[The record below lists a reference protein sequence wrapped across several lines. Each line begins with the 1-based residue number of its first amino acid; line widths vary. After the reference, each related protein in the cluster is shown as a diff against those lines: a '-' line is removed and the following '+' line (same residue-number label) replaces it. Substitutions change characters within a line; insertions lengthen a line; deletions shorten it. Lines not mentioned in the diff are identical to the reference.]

1 VFRIALK
8 STLARKG
15 RLFLTAGAVIAGCA
29 FLSGVFVFSDTIKA
43 SFNTLFANAYAG
55 TDAFVRS
62 SNVIEGDLGDE
73 SRDRLPASV
82 VSEVAGLPGVSAAY
96 GDVQGFARI
105 ATSDGT
111 VLGQVGPPKY
121 GGAFIDAEQSPWQL
135 AEGTAPASASEV
147 VIDRRSAREG
157 DVKVG
162 DTVSI
167 TGTGGVRDFTVSGIA
182 RFAGNDTAGGS
193 TWALFDL
200 ATASEFVVGQPDRI
214 DSVIVVGDGSLDDE
228 ALAASIQQALAGS
241 EVEVLTG
248 AEITAENQDAIEQGL
263 SFFTTFL
270 TIFAALSLFVGS
282 FIIYNVFSISAAQRQ
297 RENALLRAIG
307 ASRGQVTRVLFTEAL
322 VVGVLGS
329 VVGFGAG
336 VLLATGIMKLLSAI
350 GFGPSGTELTISPS
364 SFLITLVVG
373 VAVTLICAVVPA
385 IRSGRVPPLAA
396 LRDVSVDKSAVSRG
410 RLVTG
415 VVFLVIAVVGVALGL
430 TADPVWLAVGVVGLF
445 VSLVVLGPL
454 VAAPIARLL
463 TPPLRAIRGVTGEI
477 AARNAATSPKRTALT
492 AGALGIGLAL
502 LVGVS
507 TLGSSI
513 KSSIRDT
520 IGEQFTGD
528 FAIST
533 SDAEGSGFGGLPST
547 LADELTAVPQV
558 EAALGI
564 GINLLN
570 VTENGSPSVKRV
582 FTVDPTQAA
591 VLLDLPFTTGGWAG
605 LNENSILVAAD
616 KAARDGLQMGSPV
629 EVSFQDGSKRTL
641 SVAGLFD
648 SDAFG
653 NLIVS
658 RSLYQGQDL
667 PLFDAQILVG
677 TADGVSEAD
686 AEAAIRT
693 VTDNYPTSKV
703 QTRDQFIADQTKQV
717 DGFLN
722 FIYALLLMSVFIAV
736 LGIVITLL
744 LAVYE
749 RRRELGLVRAI
760 GMTRPQVRSS
770 IRWEAFVTA
779 VLGVVMGV
787 GLGVSLGWIVVKALA
802 DQGLESFSVSGLSIA
817 VFAALAIVFA
827 VIAAWWPATR
837 AAKSDILQAI
847 ATT

>member
-1 VFRIALK
+1 
-8 STLARKG
+8 
-15 RLFLTAGAVIAGCA
+15 
-29 FLSGVFVFSDTIKA
+29 
-43 SFNTLFANAYAG
+43 
-55 TDAFVRS
+55 
-62 SNVIEGDLGDE
+62 
-73 SRDRLPASV
+73 
-82 VSEVAGLPGVSAAY
+82 
-96 GDVQGFARI
+96 
-105 ATSDGT
+105 
-111 VLGQVGPPKY
+111 
-121 GGAFIDAEQSPWQL
+121 
-135 AEGTAPASASEV
+135 
-147 VIDRRSAREG
+147 
-157 DVKVG
+157 
-162 DTVSI
+162 
-167 TGTGGVRDFTVSGIA
+167 
-182 RFAGNDTAGGS
+182 
-193 TWALFDL
+193 
-200 ATASEFVVGQPDRI
+200 
-214 DSVIVVGDGSLDDE
+214 
-228 ALAASIQQALAGS
+228 
-241 EVEVLTG
+241 
-248 AEITAENQDAIEQGL
+248 
-263 SFFTTFL
+263 
-270 TIFAALSLFVGS
+270 
-282 FIIYNVFSISAAQRQ
+282 
-297 RENALLRAIG
+297 
-307 ASRGQVTRVLFTEAL
+307 
-322 VVGVLGS
+322 
-329 VVGFGAG
+329 
-336 VLLATGIMKLLSAI
+336 
-350 GFGPSGTELTISPS
+350 
-364 SFLITLVVG
+364 
-373 VAVTLICAVVPA
+373 VAVTLVCAVVPA

-415 VVFLVIAVVGVALGL
+415 VVFAVIAAVGVGLGL
-430 TADPVWLAVGVVGLF
+430 TTDPVWLAAGVVGLF

-454 VAAPIARLL
+454 VAAPVARLL
-463 TPPLRAIRGVTGEI
+463 TPALRSVRGVTGEI

-528 FAIST
+528 FAVST

-547 LADELTAVPQV
+547 LADELVAVPEV
-558 EAALGI
+558 DAAVGI

-570 VTENGSPSVKRV
+570 VTEDGKPSVKRV
-582 FTVDPTQAA
+582 LTLDPTQAA
-591 VLLDLPFTTGGWAG
+591 ALYDLPFTAGGWAD
-605 LNENSILVAAD
+605 LDENGILVAAD
-616 KAARDGLQMGSPV
+616 KASRDGLQVGSTL
-629 EVSFQDGSKRTL
+629 EVSFQDQSKRTL
-641 SVAGLFD
+641 TVAGLFEGD
-648 SDAFG
+648 TLA

-667 PLFDAQILVG
+667 PLFDAQILVS
-677 TADGVSEAD
+677 TAVGVSEAD

-693 VTDNYPTSKV
+693 VTDNYPTSKL

-802 DQGLESFSVSGLSIA
+802 DQGLESFSVSVLSISL
-817 VFAALAIVFA
+817 FAALAIVFA
-827 VIAAWWPATR
+827 IIAAWWPATR